1 MLSKPSRKELNDIIQ
16 WDVKT
21 WSKVLPF
28 WEAHFTIKPG
38 MKVLAIGEREGGL
51 SMWFAKKG
59 CEVTCTDYHDFPE
72 ATKELHSNYK
82 VSDNIN
88 YEMKVDATDLSRFEN
103 ESFDIV
109 VFKSVIGVLEEKER
123 LQQALDEMH
132 RVLKREGALLFAENL
147 TGSAMHRY
155 LRKKFVD
162 WGDGSWKYL
171 HAKNDMDLFH
181 KFGEKNLKAVG
192 FLSNF
197 GQSEKQKSVFA
208 SFDKLIVWTLPRK
221 WKYVLFGALIKS

>member
-1 MLSKPSRKELNDIIQ
+1 MPSKLDKKELNDIIQ

-28 WEAHFTIKPG
+28 WESNFDIKPG

-59 CEVTCTDYHDFPE
+59 CQVTCTDYNDFPE
-72 ATKELHSNYK
+72 TTKELHLSYG
-82 VSDNIN
+82 VSENIN
-88 YEMKVDATDLSRFEN
+88 YEMKVDATDLSRFES

-109 VFKSVIGVLEEKER
+109 VFKSVIGVLEQKER
-123 LQQALDEMH
+123 LQQALNEMH
-132 RVLKREGALLFAENL
+132 RVVRKGGGLLFAENL

-155 LRKKFVD
+155 LRKKYVD

-171 HAKNDMDLFH
+171 HARNDMDLFD
-181 KFGEKNLKAVG
+181 KFDEKNFKAVG

-197 GQSEKQKSVFA
+197 GQSEKQKSVFG
-208 SFDKLIVWTLPRK
+208 SLDKLMVWALPRK
-221 WKYVLFGALIKS
+221 WKYVLFGALVKR